1 MRKIYSLKKNSL
13 FKKVFKEGKKYS
25 DSSLRIYI
33 LPSDEKMIKLGI
45 SIPKKIKGAVIRNR
59 IKRRLREI
67 VRIVIDDKVKEGYN
81 IVIVPDIK
89 IKDISF
95 QELSLKFE
103 NIFLKEKLL

>member
-33 LPSDEKMIKLGI
+33 LPNDEEIIKLGI

-81 IVIVPDIK
+81 IVIVPDIR
-89 IKDISF
+89 IKDVPF